1 MGLEIGLLVLMAAGL
16 IVVVLLYLAD
26 RRNARLE
33 AVRLEKMR
41 NGELYQE
48 LNDILRRLRKRYVE
62 QVCIRRECVEFRMMV
77 PAGRRVIFSLE
88 GRGYRPLSVKRQH
101 TLSLLLSQDLPVL
114 GDGSRYMLRKVR
126 RPLPNGE
133 MAVEF
138 VYTMR
143 IAYKDALNRAP
154 YYMQS

>member
-1 MGLEIGLLVLMAAGL
+1 MGLEIGLLVLLAAGF
-16 IVVVLLYLAD
+16 IVAVFLYLAD
-26 RRNARLE
+26 KRNVRLE

-41 NGELYQE
+41 NGDLYQE
-48 LNDILRRLRKRYVE
+48 LNDILHRLRKRYVE
-62 QVCIRRECVEFRMMV
+62 QVCIRRECVEFKMMV

-101 TLSLLLSQDLPVL
+101 TMSLLLAQDLPVL
-114 GDGSRYMLRKVR
+114 SDRGRYTLRKKK

-133 MAVEF
+133 FAVEY

-143 IAYKDALNRAP
+143 IEYKDALNRAP
-154 YYMQS
+154 YYMQG